1 MITYN
6 TKKNNNI
13 CNYFFVVLYYI
24 IINFGGMNMDASNVL
39 DFLIS
44 DDLIKHDKKECLTV
58 IMPAYNEG
66 MHIHDNLLKAS
77 EIISGF
83 VRNYRIIAVDDGSSD
98 NTLSEIISASEADS
112 KISYISYKPNQ
123 GKGKAITNGV
133 LYANSDY
140 VAFLDSDLELNPAML
155 KGFLK
160 TMKEKNADIVIGSK
174 LHKDSKLEY
183 PLSRRIMSIGYYVVL
198 KIMFR
203 LDIKDTQTGIKLFRT
218 RVIKALTENM
228 ITDGYA
234 YDIEILAKAN
244 KAGCRILEM
253 PIELKFKRERKEKSR
268 ISFKTSFKVFKDTLK
283 IKKSLKG

>member
-133 LYANSDY
+133 LYVNSDY

-218 RVIKALTENM
+218 RVIKTLTENM